1 MTSRKATSKT
11 CEPIVAGN
19 TATQKN
25 TPGAPTRLA
34 QLADLLRRPGGAS
47 LEELCAATGWQPH
60 SVRSAISG
68 ALKKKGYS
76 IVSGRIDGVRRYRI
90 GEQP

>member
-19 TATQKN
+19 TATPKN
-25 TPGAPTRLA
+25 TPGTPTRLD
-34 QLADLLRRPGGAS
+34 QLADLLRRPNGAS

-60 SVRSAISG
+60 SVRGAISS
-68 ALKKKGYS
+68 ALKKKGHA
-76 IVSGRIDGVRRYRI
+76 IVSERVDGVRRYRI